1 MVLHPQ
7 HLWPMHL
14 SLHLALTT
22 LVVFKTTCM
31 IGTFLESLNKI
42 HEKLC
47 ELYMVHLAAITEH
60 CSSYK
65 PSDQKATYNIYKAKH
80 SQRNTTISYNNS
92 VTLLGWCCATLQ
104 RTLKSGVIKRFNVL
118 SISFIFLQ
126 TMKCFT

>member
-7 HLWPMHL
+7 HLWLMHCLGIWL
-14 SLHLALTT
+14 SL
-22 LVVFKTTCM
+22 VFKTACM
-31 IGTFLESLNKI
+31 IGSHWSHSLNKI

-126 TMKCFT
+126 TIKCFT